1 MNVFNIFVM
10 LRGHALMLLSDKS
23 KNDGKA
29 VITNYYETTDNNIHL
44 YLYFSLRT
52 EKKNDC

>member
-1 MNVFNIFVM
+1 M